1 MNGKPKILS
10 VDDTPANLMAVRTL
24 LARFDVEVIEARSG
38 NEALAATLDHEF
50 ALILLDVSMPDM
62 SGFEVANLLAQEPST
77 RETPI
82 IFVSATYA
90 DEVHRLQGYHSG
102 AVDYITK
109 PLDERVLRS
118 KVQVFLDLYKRGTML
133 KRALSQLAER
143 NAQLEREIA
152 ERRQSEA
159 EVRHLASHDHL
170 TGLPNR
176 RHFIDVLER
185 AIARS
190 ASGGAPCALL
200 YFDVDGFKPINDLH
214 GHLVGDEVL
223 LRIGERLR
231 AYCGGG
237 STVARLGGDE
247 FAIVVEEV
255 ADVDAASAYAE
266 RVAMCLAQPLAL
278 TSGGGHEPLQL
289 AVRISIGVALCP
301 LHGSDCDGL
310 IRAADTAMYAAKRA
324 ASGHGTPASAGRG
337 GAA

>member
-10 VDDTPANLMAVRTL
+10 VDDTPANLKAVRTL
-24 LARFDVEVIEARSG
+24 LSRFDVEVIEARSG

-62 SGFEVANLLAQEPST
+62 SGFEVANLLAQEPTT

-176 RHFIDVLER
+176 REFMDVLER

-190 ASGGAPCALL
+190 ASDGASCALL

-231 AYCGGG
+231 TCCDEG
-237 STVARLGGDE
+237 STAARLGGDE
-247 FAIVVEEV
+247 FAIVVDRI
-255 ADVDAASAYAE
+255 ADLDAAAAYAE
-266 RVAMCLAQPLAL
+266 RVAVCLGKPLSLA
-278 TSGGGHEPLQL
+278 SADEHEPLQL
-289 AVRISIGVALCP
+289 SVRLSIGIALCP
-301 LHGSDCDGL
+301 LHGSDCDDL
-310 IRAADTAMYAAKRA
+310 IRAADQAMYAAKRA
-324 ASGHGTPASAGRG
+324 GNGHGAVMARSGDSA
-337 GAA
+337 

>member
-10 VDDTPANLMAVRTL
+10 VDDTPANLIAVRTL
-24 LARFDVEVIEARSG
+24 LSRFDVEVIEARSG

-118 KVQVFLDLYKRGTML
+118 KVQVFLDLYRRGTML

-152 ERRQSEA
+152 ERRQTEA

-176 RHFIDVLER
+176 RRFMEVLEQT
-185 AIARS
+185 IARS
-190 ASGGAPCALL
+190 SREAVSSALL

-223 LRIGERLR
+223 LRIAERLR

-247 FAIVVEEV
+247 FALVIEEV
-255 ADVDAASAYAE
+255 AGTADAIGYAE
-266 RVAMCLAQPLAL
+266 RIADCLRQPLTL
-278 TSGGGHEPLQL
+278 TSIGQGEPLQL
-289 AVRISIGVALCP
+289 EVRVSIGVAICP
-301 LHGSDCDGL
+301 EHGSDCDDL
-310 IRAADTAMYAAKRA
+310 IRAADQAMYAAKRA
-324 ASGHGTPASAGRG
+324 GDGHSTSVAGT
-337 GAA
+337 GAAG

>member
-10 VDDTPANLMAVRTL
+10 VDDTPANLKAVRTL

-143 NAQLEREIA
+143 NAQLELEIA

-159 EVRHLASHDHL
+159 EVRHLASHDPL

-176 RHFIDVLER
+176 RHFMDVLER

-190 ASGGAPCALL
+190 ASGGASCALL

-231 AYCGGG
+231 TCCDDG
-237 STVARLGGDE
+237 STAARLGGDE
-247 FAIVVEEV
+247 FAIVVDPI
-255 ADVDAASAYAE
+255 ADLDAAAAYAE
-266 RVAMCLAQPLAL
+266 RVAICLGKPLTL
-278 TSGGGHEPLQL
+278 TSAGEHAPLQL
-289 AVRISIGVALCP
+289 AVRLSIGVALCP
-301 LHGSDCDGL
+301 LHGGDCDGL
-310 IRAADTAMYAAKRA
+310 IRAADQAMYAAKRA
-324 ASGHGTPASAGRG
+324 GNGHGAIVAGRG
-337 GAA
+337 DSA